1 MLVLSLLSTTHNT
14 LRSRTPIQNDLRE
27 LWSLFDFIFPG
38 RLGTLPAFEAEFA
51 VPIKR
56 GGYSNASPMQVQL
69 AYRCSLVL
77 RDLINPYLLRRL
89 KKDIKEV
96 NRMPGKTEQVLF
108 CRLSSKQRRMYEEFL
123 RSDEVMGVMR
133 GSANLLGAVTT
144 LRKICNH
151 ASLVANNDGSIH
163 PSLQDDSSSSEDE
176 FDDEDD
182 AIADQS
188 GKLQVLSKILPLWKQ
203 QGHKVIIFT
212 QWRKMLNI
220 IERFTNMQGWNY
232 ARMDGNTN
240 VAARQRLVDKFN
252 IDESYFCM
260 LMTTK
265 TGGVGL
271 NITGAN
277 RVLLYDPDW
286 NPQTDAQARERA
298 WRFGQKRDVTVYRL
312 ITAGTIE
319 EKIYQRQIFK
329 TALSNQ
335 VLQDPKQRRLF
346 SQKDLKDLFT
356 LKADTKDITE
366 TGEITRGKGVVD
378 VNIPDAAAASENNDE
393 EQPSN
398 NNTLEVVMKSKGL
411 CGVFDHDFVENAS
424 SKKKSM
430 SQIEMEDDAK
440 KTALKAMASLQESS
454 RNLDRFTPTWTGSD
468 ETRQPP
474 SAAVGASTK
483 MASSSALLANLQQK
497 RMQIASS
504 GQRETNESDAES
516 KKYSELLLRLRNYL
530 RRRASNGGGPT
541 TRELLKEFKDVPDS
555 DAAVFRKM
563 LKSIAVIK
571 NGQWILQ

>member
-1 MLVLSLLSTTHNT
+1 M
-14 LRSRTPIQNDLRE
+14 
-27 LWSLFDFIFPG
+27 FDFIFPG

-77 RDLINPYLLRRL
+77 RDLINPYLLRRQ

-123 RSDEVMGVMR
+123 KSDEVMGVMR

-151 ASLVANNDGSIH
+151 TSLVANANGSIH
-163 PSLQDDSSSSEDE
+163 SSLHDDSSSSSDE
-176 FDDEDD
+176 FYEEDD

-212 QWRKMLNI
+212 QWRKMLDI
-220 IERFTNMQGWNY
+220 IERFANMQGWNY

-240 VAARQRLVDKFN
+240 VASRQRLVDKFN
-252 IDESYFCM
+252 NDESYFCM

-356 LKADTKDITE
+356 LKSDTKDITE

-378 VNIPDAAAASENNDE
+378 VSIPDSDDASENNDE
-393 EQPSN
+393 QQQKS
-398 NNTLEVVMKSKGL
+398 NTLEVVMKSKGL
-411 CGVFDHDFVENAS
+411 CGVFDHDFVENS
-424 SKKKSM
+424 SKKKKSI
-430 SQIEMEDDAK
+430 SEKEMEDDAK
-440 KTALKAMASLQESS
+440 KTALKKMTSLQASTK
-454 RNLDRFTPTWTGSD
+454 NHDKFTPTWTGSN
-468 ETRQPP
+468 ETKQP
-474 SAAVGASTK
+474 SVAASSGAAAK
-483 MASSSALLANLQQK
+483 MASSSALIANLQQK
-497 RMQIASS
+497 RMQIATSVQS
-504 GQRETNESDAES
+504 NTSESTDS
-516 KKYSELLLRLRNYL
+516 KKQSELLRRLRVYL
-530 RRRASNGGGPT
+530 RRSPT
-541 TRELLKEFKDVPDS
+541 TRELLKEFNDVPDS

-563 LKSIAVIK
+563 LKSLAAVK
-571 NGQWILQ
+571 NGQWILK

>member
-1 MLVLSLLSTTHNT
+1 
-14 LRSRTPIQNDLRE
+14 
-27 LWSLFDFIFPG
+27 
-38 RLGTLPAFEAEFA
+38 
-51 VPIKR
+51 
-56 GGYSNASPMQVQL
+56 
-69 AYRCSLVL
+69 
-77 RDLINPYLLRRL
+77 
-89 KKDIKEV
+89 
-96 NRMPGKTEQVLF
+96 
-108 CRLSSKQRRMYEEFL
+108 
-123 RSDEVMGVMR
+123 MGVMR

-151 ASLVANNDGSIH
+151 TDLVLGPDGTMH
-163 PSLQDDSSSSEDE
+163 PSLNDSSSSSDE
-176 FDDEDD
+176 EFYEHDDDN
-182 AIADQS
+182 IADQS

-212 QWRKMLNI
+212 QWRKMLDI

-232 ARMDGNTN
+232 ARLDGNTN

-252 IDESYFCM
+252 NDENYFCM
-260 LMTTK
+260 LMTTR

-271 NITGAN
+271 NVTGAN

-378 VNIPDAAAASENNDE
+378 VNVPDEASASENNDDD
-393 EQPSN
+393 EQPKN
-398 NNTLEVVMKSKGL
+398 KDTLEVVMKSKGL
-411 CGVFDHDFVENAS
+411 CGVFDHDFVENTSA
-424 SKKKSM
+424 KKPM
-430 SQIEMEDDAK
+430 SAIEMEEDAK
-440 KTALKAMASLQESS
+440 KIALKAAASLQESS
-454 RNLDRFTPTWTGSD
+454 RNLDRFMPTWTGSD
-468 ETRQPP
+468 ETKQPIRKTAENTFGNP
-474 SAAVGASTK
+474 TAAAAVGAATK
-483 MASSSALLANLQQK
+483 MSSSSALLANLQQK

-504 GQRETNESDAES
+504 SQADKSETDAES
-516 KKYSELLLRLRNYL
+516 KKYSQLLLRLRNYL
-530 RRRASNGGGPT
+530 RRKAANGGGPT

-563 LKSIAVIK
+563 LKSIAVMK
-571 NGQWILQ
+571 NGQWILQKS